1 MSGAKPSSGR
11 AQMIEL
17 ELGSF
22 SVGVFELGL
31 FMNKPVQMNQIF
43 KNEPS

>member
-22 SVGVFELGL
+22 SIGVFELGL
-31 FMNKPVQMNQIF
+31 FIEQACT
-43 KNEPS
+43 NEPNF